1 MFWRSSSVSGCRD
14 VFGGVGKVEDG
25 KLMLRRAWRPG
36 MALMVVGL
44 KVVQGRIWRMSHQK
58 CLVFVSRMWMLI
70 WRTKAGAGLGEV
82 RYAIM
87 DVLLP
92 SSMGLSVISSRQMEF
107 WSGDGVR

>member
-1 MFWRSSSVSGCRD
+1 
-14 VFGGVGKVEDG
+14 
-25 KLMLRRAWRPG
+25 

-44 KVVQGRIWRMSHQK
+44 KVIQGRICRISHQK

-87 DVLLP
+87 VVLFP
-92 SSMGLSVISSRQMEF
+92 SSMGLSVISLRQMEF